1 MVILVIVGSGA
12 DMMMMIRYQHR
23 RLSIRTPTGS
33 NNNTPKVTMVTV
45 LYYCNVYIK

>member
-1 MVILVIVGSGA
+1 
-12 DMMMMIRYQHR
+12 MMIMIRYQHR

-33 NNNTPKVTMVTV
+33 NNNTPKVTMTMVTM